1 MTILSKNFKKSS
13 LTFSERIFLLA
24 NDALKLTIYV
34 FMLYIILHDLD
45 SFLLLFIFWFG
56 VLSIFQRIDS
66 TKSDDIEIYR
76 ADEL

>member
-56 VLSIFQRIDS
+56 VLFIFQRIDS